1 MPYSCVTTN
10 NARTDIL
17 KAIEW
22 ENSRQQ
28 LLGDYFFDDLENRL
42 NDLCVTPTAGSIRY
56 DNVRVTYT
64 RIFPYN
70 IHYIVDDEKQEI
82 IVLRVLSR
90 YREPLY

>member
-1 MPYSCVTTN
+1 MPYSCVTTT

-42 NDLCVTPTAGSIRY
+42 NGLCVTPTAGSL
-56 DNVRVTYT
+56 DM
-64 RIFPYN
+64 
-70 IHYIVDDEKQEI
+70 
-82 IVLRVLSR
+82 LM
-90 YREPLY
+90 